1 MNKDVSE
8 FQEYIKTVGWT
19 LFVAIIV
26 VFIMVI
32 DLKINAGNKKLP
44 LERSGITE
52 YKDARMGL
60 DRLYYLEKENPKDYI
75 INLKIAFLHEILKE
89 NDKAQENYEKALI
102 KSNSAPFALY
112 KAAVFYAKQHD
123 TQRAINLAIMFPATK
138 EKRTYEMKARFF
150 AELANTFLT
159 EKDYPNAIKTYKVSY
174 KYARNTDDTLEN
186 KIAKEYSNAYSEYA
200 DDFISKNDPIHGLQ
214 MLKNALEV
222 YPDPYSKYKLGL
234 MYQNVDDVKAQ
245 KYIEEVY
252 SEKPEIVNIELY
264 NKLLNKLVNDFN
276 QNGEFSKANFYRL
289 KLDNFKRKLVSNNI
303 YKNDLEV
310 LNLNINKQRRFIFT
324 KEKYNITFDL
334 KNNSKYSVE
343 NLFVKIVIKPRGENN
358 TEAEKKV
365 IYRDNPLLPGKTLK
379 GISIPIEYGGN
390 LLGQYGE
397 MQILAKKNV
406 LSNWTIIDYLTVSF
420 TK

>member
-1 MNKDVSE
+1 MNKDFSE
-8 FQEYIKTVGWT
+8 FQEYIKTIGWT

-26 VFIMVI
+26 VFIMVV
-32 DLKINAGNKKLP
+32 DLRINAGNKKLP
-44 LERSGITE
+44 LERAGITE

-89 NDKAQENYEKALI
+89 NDKAQENYEKALV
-102 KSNSAPFALY
+102 KSNNAPFALY
-112 KAAVFYAKQHD
+112 KAAVFYAKQHN
-123 TQRAINLAIMFPATK
+123 TQRAINLAIMFPVTK
-138 EKRTYEMKARFF
+138 DKRTYEMKARFF
-150 AELANTFLT
+150 AELANTFLV

-174 KYARNTDDTLEN
+174 KYARNTDDILEN
-186 KIAKEYSNAYSEYA
+186 KIAKEYSNSYSEYA

-264 NKLLNKLVNDFN
+264 NKLLNTLIEDFN
-276 QNGEFSKANFYRL
+276 RNGEFSRANFYRL
-289 KLDNFKRKLVSNNI
+289 KLENFKRKLVNNNI
-303 YKNDLEV
+303 YKDDIEIVNI
-310 LNLNINKQRRFIFT
+310 NINKKRRIVFA
-324 KEKYNITFDL
+324 KGKYNITFDL
-334 KNNSKYSVE
+334 KNNSNYPIE
-343 NLFVKIVIKPRGENN
+343 NLFIKVIIKPRGENPFEVEQKII
-358 TEAEKKV
+358 T
-365 IYRDNPLLPGKTLK
+365 RDNPLASNKTLK
-379 GISIPIEYGGN
+379 DIDIPIQYSGN

-397 MQILAKKNV
+397 VQILAKKNI
-406 LSNWTIIDYLTVSF
+406 LSNWIMIDYLTVSF

>member
-1 MNKDVSE
+1 MNKDFSE
-8 FQEYIKTVGWT
+8 FQEYIKTIGWT

-26 VFIMVI
+26 VFIMVV
-32 DLKINAGNKKLP
+32 DLRINAGNKKLP
-44 LERSGITE
+44 LERAGITE

-89 NDKAQENYEKALI
+89 NDKAQENYEKALV
-102 KSNSAPFALY
+102 KSNNAPFALY
-112 KAAVFYAKQHD
+112 KAAVFYAKQHN
-123 TQRAINLAIMFPATK
+123 TQRAINLAIMFPVTK
-138 EKRTYEMKARFF
+138 DKRTYEMKARFF
-150 AELANTFLT
+150 AELANTFLV

-174 KYARNTDDTLEN
+174 KYARNTDDILEN
-186 KIAKEYSNAYSEYA
+186 KIAKEYSNSYSEYA

-264 NKLLNKLVNDFN
+264 NKLLNTLIEDFN
-276 QNGEFSKANFYRL
+276 RNGEFSRANFYRL
-289 KLDNFKRKLVSNNI
+289 KLENFKRKLVNNNI
-303 YKNDLEV
+303 YKDDIEIVNI
-310 LNLNINKQRRFIFT
+310 NINKKRRIVFT
-324 KEKYNITFDL
+324 KGKYNITFDL
-334 KNNSKYSVE
+334 KNNSNYPIE
-343 NLFVKIVIKPRGENN
+343 NLFIKVIIKPRGENPIEVEQKII
-358 TEAEKKV
+358 T
-365 IYRDNPLLPGKTLK
+365 RDNPLASNKTLK
-379 GISIPIEYGGN
+379 DIDIPIQYSGN

-397 MQILAKKNV
+397 VQILAKKNI
-406 LSNWTIIDYLTVSF
+406 LSNWIMIDYLTVSF

>member
-1 MNKDVSE
+1 MNKDFSE
-8 FQEYIKTVGWT
+8 FQEYIKTIGWT

-26 VFIMVI
+26 VFIMVV
-32 DLKINAGNKKLP
+32 DLRINAGNKKLP
-44 LERSGITE
+44 LERAGITE

-89 NDKAQENYEKALI
+89 NDKAQENYEKALV
-102 KSNSAPFALY
+102 KSNNAPFALY
-112 KAAVFYAKQHD
+112 KAAVFYAKQHN
-123 TQRAINLAIMFPATK
+123 TQRAINLAIMFPVTK
-138 EKRTYEMKARFF
+138 DKRTYEMKARFF
-150 AELANTFLT
+150 AELANTFLV

-174 KYARNTDDTLEN
+174 KYARNTDDNLEN
-186 KIAKEYSNAYSEYA
+186 KIAKEYSNSYSEYA

-252 SEKPEIVNIELY
+252 SERPEIVNIELY
-264 NKLLNKLVNDFN
+264 NKLLNTLIEDFN
-276 QNGEFSKANFYRL
+276 RNGEFSRANFYRL
-289 KLDNFKRKLVSNNI
+289 KLENFKRKLVNNNI
-303 YKNDLEV
+303 YKDDIEIVNI
-310 LNLNINKQRRFIFT
+310 NINKKRRIVFT
-324 KEKYNITFDL
+324 KGKYNITFDL
-334 KNNSKYSVE
+334 KNNSNYPIE
-343 NLFVKIVIKPRGENN
+343 NLFIKVIIKPRGENPIEVEQKII
-358 TEAEKKV
+358 T
-365 IYRDNPLLPGKTLK
+365 RDNPLASNKTLK
-379 GISIPIEYGGN
+379 DIDIPIQYSGN

-397 MQILAKKNV
+397 VQILAKKNI
-406 LSNWTIIDYLTVSF
+406 LSNWIMIDYLTVSF